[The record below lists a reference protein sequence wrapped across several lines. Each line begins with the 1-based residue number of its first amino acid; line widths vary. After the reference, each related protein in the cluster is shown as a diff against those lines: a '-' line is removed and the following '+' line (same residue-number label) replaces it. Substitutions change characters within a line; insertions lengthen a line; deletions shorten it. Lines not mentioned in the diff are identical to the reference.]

1 LFVDDEANVL
11 EVLTRM
17 FEKRF
22 DVVCAHSGLE
32 ALEILKSRSIDLLL
46 TDQKMPEMTGIQLA
60 RAARELGIDVTTI
73 LLTAYTDPGEII
85 SAINEGQVYRYV
97 TKPWDVNDLSMTVK
111 NAIESVEL
119 RKEKGRL
126 LESLHK
132 RIEALNVL
140 YEVSRTSAGDAH
152 SLDAIVD
159 RLLSVVG
166 RVLPHDVS
174 AVVIEA
180 GEGRSSSLRIRC
192 RALVSEKA
200 LLSVKESVLS
210 SHRKSAGVLLPEEKM
225 LTHIMGNTTPD
236 PAAPT
241 GFPNALS
248 VPLVATGKVVGTLSI
263 FSSTAPYALEDG
275 ELLDLLVNQTTDAID
290 HLRAAELS
298 ARRRIERMVESMAD
312 GVMLLDEKN
321 ELVVVN
327 PAARAFLQLSDDPA
341 HLTPKHL
348 AEKLGFAPWDM
359 VRGWEY
365 GGQKSFRDELKLFD
379 RTMHLTVNP
388 VAEPTGALRGVV
400 VVLRDITEQKALEE
414 RKDEFVQMVSHE
426 LRTPLTS
433 ITGALDLVLNHIT
446 GEVNLKQRRF
456 LDMARESTEKLNA
469 LVDDLLDLSKF
480 ANKKMRMTFEFTHFD
495 ELVRRAVEKYGPAMH
510 EKKLSVKVVVPDA
523 PMKLLVDPNRIT
535 QVLNNLLTNALKFTP
550 EGGDVLL
557 SLTQAGDAPGFTT
570 LSVSNTGDPIAEGD
584 LERIF
589 DRFEQARSRKTQAIR
604 GTGLG
609 LSICRNIVEGHGG
622 RIWAEPVTTGARFVT
637 VLPIEPGAEQLNPVD
652 HPEEPLPPGGV
663 RPSRGTVLVV
673 EDNPTLAWI
682 LKATLISRQFKVVIA
697 HSGEEALVVARKLKP
712 DVITLD
718 IRLPDI
724 DGLKLADI
732 FRHDPETKHARM
744 MVISGFHEREA
755 AMRAG
760 ASGFLLKPINPET
773 LVASIESLMAVNTR
787 RKGSV
792 LVIDD
797 DAQIRAICVE
807 VMHNLGFQAD
817 QAATLAEARQ
827 AISDK
832 RPDLLLLDVM
842 LPDGDGFTFFEE
854 LKAER
859 ASSPLSVIFVSA
871 RTETTSKVR
880 ALKLGGDDYLTKPFD
895 ALELGARVES
905 VLRRRTEEGSPSP
918 TTMLPGS
925 GAIEREVQRRLRA
938 REPFAFCYLDLD
950 NLKAYNDYY
959 GFAKADGVVRQ
970 TADLMR
976 EIMTLHGKPG
986 DFLGHVAGDDF
997 VFITTPGTCD
1007 PVCQKAIE
1015 AFDRIIP
1022 LYYDRT
1028 DRDRG
1033 YIETDDRF
1041 GEKRRFP
1048 IMSVSIVAVMSDG
1061 KLDHSALARD
1071 AADLKKRAKA
1081 TAGSVFLR
1089 NDRDPPPTKP
1099 NVKSA

>member
-1 LFVDDEANVL
+1 
-11 EVLTRM
+11 M
-17 FEKRF
+17 FDKRF
-22 DVVCAHSGLE
+22 DVICAHSGPE
-32 ALEILKSRSIDLLL
+32 ALEILKRQPVDLLL
-46 TDQKMPEMTGIQLA
+46 TDQKMPEMTGIQLS

-85 SAINEGQVYRYV
+85 AAINEGQVYRYV

-111 NAIESVEL
+111 NAIESVQL
-119 RKEKGRL
+119 KKEKNKL
-126 LESLHK
+126 LASLHK

-140 YEVSRTSAGDAH
+140 YEVSRTSADDTH

-200 LLSVKESVLS
+200 LLHVKESVLS
-210 SHRKSAGVLLPEEKM
+210 AHRKSAGVLLPEEKM
-225 LTHIMGNTTPD
+225 LTRIMGNTTPD
-236 PAAPT
+236 PSAPT
-241 GFPNALS
+241 GFPSALS

-263 FSSTAPYALEDG
+263 FSSDATYALEDG

-290 HLRAAELS
+290 HLRAAELQ
-298 ARRRIERMVESMAD
+298 ARRRVERMVEAMAD

-327 PAARAFLQLSDDPA
+327 PAARKLLQLGDDPA
-341 HLTPKHL
+341 HITPRHL

-365 GGQKSFRDELKLFD
+365 GGQKAFRDELKLFE
-379 RTMHLTVNP
+379 RTVHLTVNP
-388 VAEPTGALRGVV
+388 VAEESGALRGVV
-400 VVLRDITEQKALEE
+400 LVLRDITEQKALEE

-456 LDMARESTEKLNA
+456 LDMARESTEKLNG

-480 ANKKMRMTFEFTHFD
+480 ASKKMRMSFEFTHLD
-495 ELVRRAVEKYGPAMH
+495 ELVKRAVEKYGPAMH
-510 EKKLSVKVVVPDA
+510 EKQLRVRVVAPDA
-523 PMKLLVDPNRIT
+523 PMNILVDPSRIS
-535 QVLNNLLTNALKFTP
+535 QVLNNLLTNAVKFTP
-550 EGGDVLL
+550 AGGEVVIE
-557 SLTQAGDAPGFTT
+557 LTQAGDAPGFLT
-570 LSVSNTGDPIAEGD
+570 LSMSNSGEPIAEGD

-589 DRFEQARSRKTQAIR
+589 DRFEQARSRTTRAIR

-622 RIWAEPVTTGARFVT
+622 RIWAEPVTSGARFVT
-637 VLPIEPGAEQLNPVD
+637 VLPVEPGADQLNPAE
-652 HPEEPLPPGGV
+652 HSGEPMPLVGP
-663 RPSRGTVLVV
+663 RAIRGTVLVV

-682 LKATLISRQFKVVIA
+682 LKATLIARQFKVVIA
-697 HSGEEALVVARKLKP
+697 HSGEEALAIARTLKP

-718 IRLPDI
+718 IQLPDI

-732 FRHDPETKHARM
+732 FRHDPETRHARM
-744 MVISGFHEREA
+744 VVISGFHEREA

-760 ASGFLLKPINPET
+760 ASGFLLKPLNAET
-773 LVASIESLMAVNTR
+773 LVASVESLMAVTTR

-807 VMHNLGFQAD
+807 VMHNLGFEAR
-817 QAATLAEARQ
+817 QAATLSEARQ
-827 AISDK
+827 AIADK

-842 LPDGDGFTFFEE
+842 LPDGDGFDFFEE

-871 RTETTSKVR
+871 RTETTAKVR

-925 GAIEREVQRRLRA
+925 GAIEREVQRRIRS

-970 TADLMR
+970 TADLLR

-997 VFITTPGTCD
+997 VFITTKETCD
-1007 PVCQKAIE
+1007 VVCQKAIE

-1022 LYYDRT
+1022 LYYDRS

-1048 IMSVSIVAVMSDG
+1048 IMSVSVVAVMSDG
-1061 KLDHSALARD
+1061 ERDHSDLARC

-1081 TAGSVFLR
+1081 VVGSVFLR